1 MIDVKVCVYWEN
13 FLEGDTDM
21 KKKIIVDSSC
31 CMMSIENLAE
41 GIEFVKAPLKIMVG
55 DKEFVDDEN
64 LDVANMIDEMY
75 AYPGKTSSACP
86 SPEEYAAHFREA
98 DECYVV
104 TIISTLSG
112 SYNAAMQAKAQY
124 EEENPGK
131 KVFVVD
137 SYTAGGEQK
146 LHLEKIRDLVL
157 EGKDYETVCKEITEY
172 KDHGTSLVFSLESM
186 INLANN
192 GRVPMIIAKALNFI
206 GLRMIGIVSEE
217 GQIHP
222 TDKARGEKKALET
235 IWAKMKSEGYKG
247 GRLRID
253 NCFNEKTAND
263 IKALALAEYPDAD
276 VKVAPTGALCSFY
289 AEKGGL
295 MIGFE
300 I

>member
-1 MIDVKVCVYWEN
+1 
-13 FLEGDTDM
+13 M
-21 KKKIIVDSSC
+21 KIKIVADSASNMYTLSGGVDFES
-31 CMMSIENLAE
+31 
-41 GIEFVKAPLKIMVG
+41 APLRIITDKKEYEDTIDLDIRGMVDNLRTYKGKSSTACPGVG
-55 DKEFVDDEN
+55 DY
-64 LDVANMIDEMY
+64 L
-75 AYPGKTSSACP
+75 
-86 SPEEYAAHFREA
+86 AAFEGY
-98 DECYVV
+98 DIIYVV

-131 KVFVVD
+131 KVFVLD

-146 LHLEKIRDLVL
+146 LHVEKLRDLIL

-192 GRVPMIIAKALNFI
+192 GRVPMVVAKIASMV

-222 TDKARGEKKALET
+222 TDKARGEKKAQET
-235 IWAKMKSEGYKG
+235 IYAKMKSEGYKG

-253 NCFNEKTAND
+253 HCFNLETANA
-263 IKALALAEYPDAD
+263 IKAKALAEFPDAD
-276 VKVAPTGALCSFY
+276 IRIEPTSALCSYY
-289 AEKGGL
+289 AEKGGM

>member
-1 MIDVKVCVYWEN
+1 MKIKIV
-13 FLEGDTDM
+13 GDSASNLYSLSG
-21 KKKIIVDSSC
+21 VDYEC
-31 CMMSIENLAE
+31 
-41 GIEFVKAPLKIMVG
+41 APLRIVTDDKEYVDTVQLDIQGMVDELRTYKGKSGTACPGVG
-55 DKEFVDDEN
+55 DY
-64 LDVANMIDEMY
+64 L
-75 AYPGKTSSACP
+75 
-86 SPEEYAAHFREA
+86 AAFEGY
-98 DECYVV
+98 DIIYVV

-146 LHLEKIRDLVL
+146 LHIEKLRDLVL
-157 EGKDYETVCKEITEY
+157 EGKDYETVCREITEY

-192 GRVPMIIAKALNFI
+192 GRVPMIVAKAAGLI

-235 IWAKMKSEGYKG
+235 IWAKMLSEGYKG

-253 NCFNEKTAND
+253 NCFNEKTAEE
-263 IKALALAEYPDAD
+263 IKKLALAKFPGAD
-276 VKVAPTGALCSFY
+276 VKIAPTGALCSFY

>member
-1 MIDVKVCVYWEN
+1 
-13 FLEGDTDM
+13 M
-21 KKKIIVDSSC
+21 KIKIVADSASNMYTLDGGVDFES
-31 CMMSIENLAE
+31 
-41 GIEFVKAPLKIMVG
+41 APLRIITDKKEYVDNIELDIQGMVDDLRTHKGKSSTACPGVG
-55 DKEFVDDEN
+55 DY
-64 LDVANMIDEMY
+64 L
-75 AYPGKTSSACP
+75 
-86 SPEEYAAHFREA
+86 AAFEGY
-98 DECYVV
+98 DIVYVV

-112 SYNAAMQAKAQY
+112 SYNAAMQAKTQY

-146 LHLEKIRDLVL
+146 LHVEKLRDLVL

-192 GRVPMIIAKALNFI
+192 GRVPMVVAKALNLI

-222 TDKARGEKKALET
+222 TDKARGEKKAQET

-253 NCFNEKTAND
+253 HCFNVETANA
-263 IKALALAEYPDAD
+263 IKAKALAEFPDAD
-276 VKVAPTGALCSFY
+276 IKIEPTSALCSFY
-289 AEKGGL
+289 AEKGGM

>member
-1 MIDVKVCVYWEN
+1 
-13 FLEGDTDM
+13 M
-21 KKKIIVDSSC
+21 KIKIIGDSASNLYNLSGVDYAC
-31 CMMSIENLAE
+31 
-41 GIEFVKAPLKIMVG
+41 APLKIIAG
-55 DKEFVDDEN
+55 DKEYVDDMS
-64 LDVANMIDEMY
+64 LDVQAMVNDLRLFK
-75 AYPGKTSSACP
+75 GKSSTACP
-86 SPEEYAAHFREA
+86 GVGDYLAAFEGY
-98 DECYVV
+98 DIIYVV

-146 LHLEKIRDLVL
+146 LHLEKLRELVL

-172 KDHGTSLVFSLESM
+172 KDNGTSLVFSLESM

-192 GRVPMIIAKALNFI
+192 GRVPMVVAKALNFI

-222 TDKARGEKKALET
+222 TDKARGEKKTIET
-235 IWAKMKSEGYKG
+235 IYAKMKEEGYKG
-247 GRLRID
+247 GKLRID
-253 NCFNEKTAND
+253 HCFNLNTAKAIMEKT
-263 IKALALAEYPDAD
+263 KAEYPRAD
-276 VKVAPTGALCSFY
+276 IKIGYTGGLCSFY

-300 I
+300 IDRS

>member
-1 MIDVKVCVYWEN
+1 MKIKIV
-13 FLEGDTDM
+13 GDSASNLYSLTG
-21 KKKIIVDSSC
+21 VDYEC
-31 CMMSIENLAE
+31 
-41 GIEFVKAPLKIMVG
+41 APLRIVTDNKEYVDTVQLNIQGMLDDLRTYKGKSGTACPGVG
-55 DKEFVDDEN
+55 DY
-64 LDVANMIDEMY
+64 L
-75 AYPGKTSSACP
+75 
-86 SPEEYAAHFREA
+86 AAFEGY
-98 DECYVV
+98 DIIYVV

-146 LHLEKIRDLVL
+146 LHLEKLRDLVL
-157 EGKDYETVCKEITEY
+157 AGKDYETVCREITEY

-192 GRVPMIIAKALNFI
+192 GRVPMIVAKAAGLI

-222 TDKARGEKKALET
+222 TDKARGEKKAIET
-235 IWAKMKSEGYKG
+235 IWAKMLSEGYKG

-253 NCFNEKTAND
+253 NCFNVATAEE
-263 IKALALAEYPDAD
+263 IKKLALENFPGAD
-276 VKVAPTGALCSFY
+276 VRIEPTGALCSFY